1 MNTVYITD
9 GPNKGTSFNLN
20 DGITTIGR
28 ATDNDICLSD
38 RGVSRHHGKFFRK
51 DGGLFVVDLN
61 SLHGVFVDGEKIE
74 PGQEVAITKE
84 NSVLIGK
91 TVLSFQRKLSRE
103 KVNQPYPVYEQRKL
117 FDTTAPPLLVKD
129 STRSYVRNLE
139 LLLKVSN
146 IFAQSLN
153 IDKLL
158 GEVVDQIFSHLK
170 RIDRGAILLL
180 NQETGSLKEAVSRTR
195 MKDKEGLFSKINYSR
210 TIVKRTIEQA
220 KPVMM
225 SDTSSMDKVN
235 LSNSMEKMHIMSAMC
250 VPLKYKEKVG
260 GVIYVDSLGVPEGLG
275 KDDLQLLTGLANTA
289 AIAIENARL
298 YDALKQELAE
308 RKRSEEEKAK
318 LEAQFQHAQKMEAL
332 GTLASGI
339 AHNFN
344 NILMGIQGYAS
355 LMLMDI
361 DSGHPHYK
369 RLKGI
374 EQQVQ
379 SGSTLTK
386 QLLGYAREG
395 KYEVKPITLNQMVK
409 EVSDTFA
416 MTKKDITVHLDLA
429 EDLHIIKADQGQIR
443 QTLMNL
449 YVNAADAM
457 PRGGDIFLKTVNIAD
472 KDMKGKPYTPK
483 PGDYALI
490 TITDTGMGM
499 DKNTMERI
507 FDPFFTTKGM
517 SKGTGLGLASV
528 YGIVKAHG
536 GYIDVDSKKGR
547 GTTFSI
553 YLPASDTEGGKQK
566 EIAAEVLK
574 GKEGVLLV
582 DDEDVIIDV
591 SRELLQTL
599 GYEVYVARNGKEA
612 IDTYKANEDKI
623 DMVILDMVMPDM
635 GGGEAYDIMKG
646 INPNIKVLL
655 SSGYSIDGQAAE
667 ILDRGCNGFIQKP
680 FNITQLSQK
689 LREILEKQ

>member
-195 MKDKEGLFSKINYSR
+195 MEDKEGLFSKINYSR

-472 KDMKGKPYTPK
+472 RDMKGKPYTPK

>member
-1 MNTVYITD
+1 LNTVYIID
-9 GPNKGTSFNLN
+9 GPDKGISFDLN

-28 ATDNDICLSD
+28 SADNDICISD
-38 RGVSRHHGKFFRK
+38 RGVSRHHGKFLKK
-51 DGGLFVVDLN
+51 DDELFIVDLE
-61 SLHGVFVDGEKIE
+61 SLHGVFIDGEKIE
-74 PGQEVAITKE
+74 PGQEAALTKQS
-84 NSVLIGK
+84 NVRIGK
-91 TVLSFQRKLSRE
+91 TLLSFQKTLSRE
-103 KVNQPYPVYEQRKL
+103 KANRPYPIYMQRKL
-117 FDTTAPPLLVKD
+117 FDTTMPLLVKD

-139 LLLKVSN
+139 FLLKVSN

-153 IDKLL
+153 IDELL
-158 GEVVDQIFSHLK
+158 GEVIDQIFSHLK

-180 NQETGSLKEAVSRTR
+180 DQETGILKEAVSKSR
-195 MKDKEGLFSKINYSR
+195 MEEKEGLFSKINYSR
-210 TIVKRTIEQA
+210 TIVNRTIDQG
-220 KPVMM
+220 KPLMM
-225 SDTSSMDKVN
+225 SDTSSVDKAK
-235 LSNSMEKMHIMSAMC
+235 LSNSMEKMHIMSVMC

-260 GVIYVDSLGVPEGLG
+260 GVIYVDSLGAPEGFG
-275 KDDLQLLTGLANTA
+275 KDDLQLLAGLGNTA

-298 YDALKQELAE
+298 YEALKQELTE
-308 RKRSEEEKAK
+308 RKRAEGEKAK

-344 NILMGIQGYAS
+344 NILMGIQGYTS

-361 DSGHPHYK
+361 DNSHPHYK
-369 RLKGI
+369 RLRGI

-409 EVSDTFA
+409 EASATFA

-429 EDLHIIKADQGQIR
+429 KDLHVIKADQGQIR

-457 PRGGDIFLKTVNIAD
+457 PRGGDLFLKTANVTD
-472 KDMKGKPYTPK
+472 RDMKAKPHALK
-483 PGDYALI
+483 PGNYVLL
-490 TITDTGMGM
+490 TITDTGTGM

-517 SKGTGLGLASV
+517 SEGTGLGLASV
-528 YGIVKAHG
+528 YGIIKAHG
-536 GYIDVDSKKGR
+536 GYIDVDSEKGH

-553 YLPASDTEGGKQK
+553 CLPASDMEGEKQK
-566 EIAAEVLK
+566 ELATELLK

-582 DDEDVIIDV
+582 DDENVIIDV
-591 SRELLQTL
+591 GQEILQAL
-599 GYEVYVARNGKEA
+599 GYKVYVARNGREA
-612 IDTYKANEDKI
+612 IDTYKANKDKI
-623 DMVILDMVMPDM
+623 DMVILDIVMPDM
-635 GGGEAYDIMKG
+635 GGGEAYDIMKK
-646 INPNIKVLL
+646 INPDIKVLL

-667 ILDRGCNGFIQKP
+667 ILKRGCNGFIPKP

-689 LREILEKQ
+689 LREILENQ

>member
-1 MNTVYITD
+1 MNTVYIID
-9 GPNKGTSFNLN
+9 GPHKGTSFDLN
-20 DGITTIGR
+20 DGVTTIGR
-28 ATDNDICLSD
+28 STDNDICISD
-38 RGVSRHHGKFFRK
+38 RGVSRHHGKFLKK
-51 DGGLFVVDLN
+51 DGGLFIVDLN
-61 SLHGVFVDGEKIE
+61 SLHGVFVDGEKID
-74 PGQEVAITKE
+74 PGQEVALTKE
-84 NSVLIGK
+84 STVLIRK
-91 TVLSFQRKLSRE
+91 TLLSFQEKLSRE
-103 KVNQPYPVYEQRKL
+103 KANQTYPIYVQRKL
-117 FDTTAPPLLVKD
+117 FDTTTPLLVKD

-153 IDKLL
+153 IDELL
-158 GEVVDQIFSHLK
+158 GEVIDQIFNHLK

-180 NQETGSLKEAVSRTR
+180 NQETGILKEAVSKSR
-195 MKDKEGLFSKINYSR
+195 MEDKEGLFSKINYSR
-210 TIVKRTIEQA
+210 TIVNRTIQQGM
-220 KPVMM
+220 PVMM
-225 SDTSSMDKVN
+225 SDTSSVDKAS
-235 LSNSMEKMHIMSAMC
+235 LSNSMKKMHIMSVMC

-260 GVIYVDSLGVPEGLG
+260 GVIYVDSLGAPEGFG
-275 KDDLQLLTGLANTA
+275 KDDLQLLTGLGNTA

-298 YDALKQELAE
+298 YEALKQELAD
-308 RKRSEEEKAK
+308 RKRAEEEKEK

-344 NILMGIQGYAS
+344 NILMGIQGYTS

-361 DSGHPHYK
+361 DSSHPHYK

-395 KYEVKPITLNQMVK
+395 KYKVTPITLNQMV
-409 EVSDTFA
+409 EEASATFA

-429 EDLHIIKADQGQIR
+429 EDLHVIKADQGQIR

-457 PRGGDIFLKTVNIAD
+457 PRGGDLFLKTVNVTD
-472 KDMKGKPYTPK
+472 GDMKDKPYTLK
-483 PGDYALI
+483 PGNYVLL
-490 TITDTGMGM
+490 TITDTGTGM
-499 DKNTMERI
+499 DKNTLERI

-517 SKGTGLGLASV
+517 SEGTGLGLASV
-528 YGIVKAHG
+528 YGIIKAHG
-536 GYIDVDSKKGR
+536 GYIDVDSEKGH

-553 YLPASDTEGGKQK
+553 CLPASDTEGEKQK
-566 EIAAEVLK
+566 ELATELLK

-591 SRELLQTL
+591 AQEILQKL
-599 GYEVYVARNGKEA
+599 GYMVYVARNGREA
-612 IDTYKANEDKI
+612 INTYKENKDKI
-623 DMVILDMVMPDM
+623 DMVILDM
-635 GGGEAYDIMKG
+635 
-646 INPNIKVLL
+646 IKVLL

-667 ILDRGCNGFIQKP
+667 IMERGCNGFIPKP

-689 LREILEKQ
+689 LREILENH

>member
-1 MNTVYITD
+1 LNTVYITD

-195 MKDKEGLFSKINYSR
+195 MEDKEGLFSKINYSR

-472 KDMKGKPYTPK
+472 RDMKGKPYTPK